1 MLPQYGSFRICCAI
15 TTPMSSASTRSHTY
29 MQGKNFKPLRCTHQ
43 DTCFCLPDLYNRMEY
58 NFLVFRQQDS
68 RLLYFSRST
77 SPPHLCHFWSRTF
90 QATGIGPLIKH
101 TTNMWTTRNKV
112 HYQYSW
118 PHEQNGLVNN
128 AMLTKIIAIY
138 DPIKKRINSAMSSMS
153 VCKINK
159 GSCKVGSRPFIWTPP
174 PKIDCPQTDDV
185 GTHDLWL
192 HYHEKTLYRIEVPYL
207 HVSVHTQI
215 TCRAKTI
222 QCYGTK
228 TICEPSGLLLIPS
241 NCTEIKALAHHN
253 VLSSLMKNYTT
264 QHSQQT
270 IVSRF
275 VTETSDTTAEKL
287 RNLTSDIH
295 FVECQLQ
302 SLLTTLFSVMAKQ
315 YPGETLSSLTDRKR
329 AAITVGDVLTEIH
342 CQPVQ
347 GIVLHSLVY
356 NNTFSSRPLV
366 EFLVNDT
373 RKVGQIWSDGF
384 LYEGIRF
391 REQ

>member
-1 MLPQYGSFRICCAI
+1 MPKTILQEHIF
-15 TTPMSSASTRSHTY
+15 
-29 MQGKNFKPLRCTHQ
+29 Q
-43 DTCFCLPDLYNRMEY
+43 D
-58 NFLVFRQQDS
+58 
-68 RLLYFSRST
+68 RST
-77 SPPHLCHFWSRTF
+77 L
-90 QATGIGPLIKH
+90 A
-101 TTNMWTTRNKV
+101 
-112 HYQYSW
+112 
-118 PHEQNGLVNN
+118 
-128 AMLTKIIAIY
+128 
-138 DPIKKRINSAMSSMS
+138 
-153 VCKINK
+153 
-159 GSCKVGSRPFIWTPP
+159 P
-174 PKIDCPQTDDV
+174 PKTDCPQTDDM

-215 TCRAKTI
+215 TCPAKTI

-253 VLSSLMKNYTT
+253 VLPSLMKNYTT

-275 VTETSDTTAEKL
+275 VTETSDITAEKL
-287 RNLTSDIH
+287 RNLTSNIH

-315 YPGETLSSLTDRKR
+315 YPGETLSSLTGRKR
-329 AAITVGDVLTEIH
+329 AAITAGDVLTEIH
-342 CQPVQ
+342 CQPLQ

-373 RKVGQIWSDGF
+373 RKVGQIWF
-384 LYEGIRF
+384 LLHTYGPTAFCTKAFVLENTFQEKWSPSALNKHFIAMKTIF
-391 REQ
+391 

>member
-1 MLPQYGSFRICCAI
+1 
-15 TTPMSSASTRSHTY
+15 
-29 MQGKNFKPLRCTHQ
+29 
-43 DTCFCLPDLYNRMEY
+43 MEY

-77 SPPHLCHFWSRTF
+77 SPPHLFHFWSRAF

-101 TTNMWTTRNKV
+101 ATNMWTTRNKV
-112 HYQYSW
+112 HYQCSW
-118 PHEQNGLVNN
+118 PHEQKGLVNN

-138 DPIKKRINSAMSSMS
+138 DPIKKRMNSAMSSMS

-159 GSCKVGSRPFIWTPP
+159 GSCKVGSRLFMWTPP
-174 PKIDCPQTDDV
+174 PKIDCPQTDDE
-185 GTHDLWL
+185 GAHDLWL

-215 TCRAKTI
+215 TFPAKTI

-241 NCTEIKALAHHN
+241 NCTVIKALAHHN
-253 VLSSLMKNYTT
+253 VLPSLMKNYTT
-264 QHSQQT
+264 HHSQQT

-275 VTETSDTTAEKL
+275 VTETSDITAEKL

-302 SLLTTLFSVMAKQ
+302 SLMTTLFSVMAKQ
-315 YPGETLSSLTDRKR
+315 YPGETLSSLTGRKR
-329 AAITVGDVLTEIH
+329 AAITAGDVLTEIH
-342 CQPVQ
+342 C
-347 GIVLHSLVY
+347 
-356 NNTFSSRPLV
+356 
-366 EFLVNDT
+366 
-373 RKVGQIWSDGF
+373 
-384 LYEGIRF
+384 
-391 REQ
+391 